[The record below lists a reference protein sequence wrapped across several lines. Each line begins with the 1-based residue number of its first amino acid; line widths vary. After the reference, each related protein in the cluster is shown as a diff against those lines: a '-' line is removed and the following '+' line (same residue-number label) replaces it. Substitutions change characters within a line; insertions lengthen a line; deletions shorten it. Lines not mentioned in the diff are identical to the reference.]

1 MPAKFASVEDFAIR
15 AGLGSVDDLAEDVQ
29 NKARYALEAATT
41 HLISYIRTE
50 FDAQSLVDQYY
61 VDTGELPFQG
71 DFPKFYLTQGFV
83 TTPVS
88 SMTIRTSDQLPDVGS
103 ATVIDASYLRL
114 DANKGTVLITGTD
127 RLPINALSP
136 VSGDRYF
143 VQIEYDAG
151 FAEQADAYGSVYVN
165 APEYLSEAALILG
178 KQIFDSGQPCK
189 DGEATGTNGC
199 PCTIEHLITRY
210 IRFVPSALK
219 PLF

>member
-1 MPAKFASVEDFAIR
+1 MPAKFASVDDFAIR
-15 AGLGSVDDLAEDVQ
+15 AGLGTVDDLAEDVQ

-41 HLISYIRTE
+41 HLVSYIRTE
-50 FDAQSLVDQYY
+50 FDARSVVDQYY
-61 VDTGELPFQG
+61 VDIGELPFQG
-71 DFPKFYLTQGFV
+71 DFPKFYLSQGFV

-88 SMTIRTSDQLPDVGS
+88 SMTIRTSDQLPEVGS
-103 ATVIDASYLRL
+103 ATAIDASYLRL

-143 VQIEYDAG
+143 AQIEYDAG
-151 FAEQADAYGSVYVN
+151 FTTQADAFGTLYEN
-165 APEYLSEAALILG
+165 APDYLAEAAVILA
-178 KQIFDSGQPCK
+178 KQIFDNGQPCK
-189 DGEATGTNGC
+189 DGDATGANGC

>member
-15 AGLGSVDDLAEDVQ
+15 AGLGNVDDLAEDVQ

-50 FDAQSLVDQYY
+50 FDAQSNVDQYY
-61 VDTGELPFQG
+61 VDHGEFPFNAE
-71 DFPKFYLTQGFV
+71 FPKFYLTQGFV

-88 SMTIRTSDQLPDVGS
+88 SLVIRTSDQLPDVAS
-103 ATVIDASYLRL
+103 ATAIDTNYLRL
-114 DANKGTVLITGTD
+114 EANKGTVLITGTD

-136 VSGDRYF
+136 VTGNRYF

-151 FAEQADAYGSVYVN
+151 FTSTADAFGTIYEN
-165 APEYLSEAALILG
+165 APEYLAEAALILG
-178 KQIFDSGQPCK
+178 KQLFDNGQPCK
-189 DGEATGTNGC
+189 DGEATGRNGC

-219 PLF
+219 PLY

>member
-15 AGLGSVDDLAEDVQ
+15 AGLGNVDDLAEDVQ
-29 NKARYALEAATT
+29 NKARFALEAATT

-50 FDAQSLVDQYY
+50 FDAQSQVDQYY

-71 DFPKFYLTQGFV
+71 EFPKFFLTQGFV
-83 TTPVS
+83 TTAVS
-88 SMTIRTSDQLPDVGS
+88 ALVIRTSDQLPDV
-103 ATVIDASYLRL
+103 ATATAIDTSYLRL
-114 DANKGTVLITGTD
+114 DANKGTILITGTD

-136 VSGDRYF
+136 VTGDRYF

-151 FAEQADAYGSVYVN
+151 FTAAADAFGSTYQN
-165 APEYLSEAALILG
+165 APEYLAEAALILG

-189 DGEATGTNGC
+189 NGEATGTNGC

>member
-29 NKARYALEAATT
+29 NKARFALEAATT

-50 FDAQSLVDQYY
+50 FDAQSVVDQYY

-71 DFPKFYLTQGFV
+71 EFPKFYLTQGFV
-83 TTPVS
+83 TTPVA
-88 SMTIRTSDQLPDVGS
+88 SMVIRTSDQLPEVGT
-103 ATVIDASYLRL
+103 ATAIDTTYLRL
-114 DANKGTVLITGTD
+114 DSNKGTVLITGTD

-151 FAEQADAYGSVYVN
+151 FTAAADAFGSIYQN
-165 APEYLSEAALILG
+165 APEYLAEAALILG
-178 KQIFDSGQPCK
+178 KQIFDNGQPCK

-219 PLF
+219 PLY

>member
-50 FDAQSLVDQYY
+50 FDAQSVVDQYY

-71 DFPKFYLTQGFV
+71 EFPKFYLTQGFV
-83 TTPVS
+83 TTPVA
-88 SMTIRTSDQLPDVGS
+88 SMVIRTSDQLPEVGT
-103 ATVIDASYLRL
+103 ATAIDTTYLRL
-114 DANKGTVLITGTD
+114 DSNKGTVLITGTD

-143 VQIEYDAG
+143 AQIEYDAG
-151 FAEQADAYGSVYVN
+151 FTASADAFGSVYDN
-165 APEYLSEAALILG
+165 APEYLSEAALILA
-178 KQIFDSGQPCK
+178 KQIFDNGQPCK
-189 DGEATGTNGC
+189 DGEATGRTGA
-199 PCTIEHLITRY
+199 P
-210 IRFVPSALK
+210 AL
-219 PLF
+219 LST

>member
-29 NKARYALEAATT
+29 NKARFALEAATT

-50 FDAQSLVDQYY
+50 FDAQSVVDQYY

-71 DFPKFYLTQGFV
+71 EFPKFYLTQGFV
-83 TTPVS
+83 TTPVA
-88 SMTIRTSDQLPDVGS
+88 SMVIRTSDQLPEVGT
-103 ATVIDASYLRL
+103 ATAIDTTYLRL
-114 DANKGTVLITGTD
+114 DSNKGTVLITGTD

-151 FAEQADAYGSVYVN
+151 FTAAADAFGSIYQN
-165 APEYLSEAALILG
+165 APEYLAEAALILG
-178 KQIFDSGQPCK
+178 KQIFDNGQPCK

-199 PCTIEHLITRY
+199 PCTSEQLITRY

-219 PLF
+219 PLY